1 MSLPQLERLKKDYR
15 DLENYE
21 YRLVKKGMVD
31 TIKKT
36 RMKRDY
42 LGKLIE
48 QFEQEMYSPAI

>member
-21 YRLVKKGMVD
+21 YRLVKKGRVD

-42 LGKLIE
+42 LGKLIK
-48 QFEQEMYSPAI
+48 QFEQEMYLPAI